1 MITFSLC
8 VKNTF
13 VLEIFCHISLYCQ
26 FKQAMKI
33 QPTGSVEQLY
43 SPSYGSRAS
52 SSLSL
57 NSSGNRS
64 DLYSNFH
71 SSLPMVY
78 CSSQERLGFKN
89 SGRRV
94 PRPKWSS
101 HDRLL
106 SPLLSADVETLASK
120 DKKELV
126 TPAGHTHY
134 HTHLY
139 TPKRTRKSGAPV
151 VTVNVERSSSFNST
165 GFYRTSSDGMRRVDG
180 ERNVAGQP
188 LPVAMTTLN
197 LDDMPALPPQTT
209 SDVIAPTPDTSLDVS
224 NSFAGDDVPEGDT
237 PPPMPYCEPPILTPY
252 TKGHGS
258 SSTESPPTDA
268 TFDYNDLSQNERSI
282 SSHGDND
289 FDFSMPDSPPPPP
302 PPISTLPL
310 DEQTP
315 PTNREIPIIA
325 PPSEEAPL
333 TPPRTPPIEDAP
345 PTPLTSPPREGA
357 SGDVSQ
363 VSIPSIESA
372 ESAQQIERRLT
383 PRTAL
388 AKAFEELDK
397 VGVNKLGDDDE
408 EEEMHGGKLVNDEG
422 AEERRREEGRDDIDH
437 LYAKVDM
444 SKKKSKELNE
454 DEGRVDFGG
463 ERDNTEGDEEDLYA
477 KVDMSKKKGSGESVE
492 NQREEEERER
502 TVKADV
508 RKAASIE
515 DVVGADYAEV
525 HQPKR
530 SSMPSP
536 AHSPTHSEP
545 GYATI
550 KSLSLPPAAAK
561 PHPPTLRAEVSS
573 SHNPC
578 PPEGKLYEVTSND
591 NVGRKNQ
598 RSIKKLGVMFGPE
611 FKNLSGFNTLNKP
624 VSVKVRRK
632 TVKPLILCNTLSL

>member
-1 MITFSLC
+1 
-8 VKNTF
+8 
-13 VLEIFCHISLYCQ
+13 
-26 FKQAMKI
+26 MKI

-126 TPAGHTHY
+126 APAGHTHY

-151 VTVNVERSSSFNST
+151 VAVNVERSSSFNST
-165 GFYRTSSDGMRRVDG
+165 GFYRTSSDGMGRVDG
-180 ERNVAGQP
+180 EKTVAGQP

-252 TKGHGS
+252 TKGHRS

-268 TFDYNDLSQNERSI
+268 TFDYNDLSQNERSV

-315 PTNREIPIIA
+315 PTNRGIPIIA
-325 PPSEEAPL
+325 PPSEEAPP

-345 PTPLTSPPREGA
+345 PTPLTSPPHEGA

-372 ESAQQIERRLT
+372 ESAQRIERRLT

-397 VGVNKLGDDDE
+397 VGVNKLADDDE
-408 EEEMHGGKLVNDEG
+408 EEEMNGGKMVNDEG
-422 AEERRREEGRDDIDH
+422 VEERRREEGRGDIDH

-444 SKKKSKELNE
+444 SKKKRKQLNE

-463 ERDNTEGDEEDLYA
+463 ERDITEGDEEDLYA
-477 KVDMSKKKGSGESVE
+477 KVDMSKKKERGESVK

-550 KSLSLPPAAAK
+550 KALSLPPAAAK
-561 PHPPTLRAEVSS
+561 PHPPTLRAEASS

-632 TVKPLILCNTLSL
+632 TAKPLILCNLFSL